1 MPKACKRKD
10 EQQINGASQPTTPK
24 KPRLVFT
31 DIQRRTLQ
39 SASPRPYYV
48 RIRFLLRF
56 SEAISYQLS
65 VAKKAKSS
73 QDRSS
78 RYITRRK
85 VAIFKETKRPSREMQ
100 LTISQQLQ
108 LDPTTVANFFM
119 NARRRGHDRGRQEEE
134 QQEQQQQQQQEQL
147 QQSQTRQ
154 QEQQQQHQSEQQ
166 HDMVLNSNTNSETI
180 LGTIPPPPVFEQL

>member
-1 MPKACKRKD
+1 LRAYSLP
-10 EQQINGASQPTTPK
+10 S
-24 KPRLVFT
+24 
-31 DIQRRTLQ
+31 
-39 SASPRPYYV
+39 S
-48 RIRFLLRF
+48 FLG
-56 SEAISYQLS
+56 SNQLS

-73 QDRSS
+73 QDWSS

-134 QQEQQQQQQQEQL
+134 QQEQQQQQEQL

-166 HDMVLNSNTNSETI
+166 HDVVLNSNTNSETI